1 MISDEQAVEIFN
13 KIKAMP
19 FSNKSERGQRGCDLR
34 AHKIV
39 GILADHGIEDVQK
52 GWIYSLLDKN
62 GDVQDNVRVP
72 IHIIDP
78 RDDELDYDE
87 NGLERC
93 PDRDLPKPYNCHV
106 APIIKTDSGRELV
119 FDTFFYD
126 EPPTLKQWRND
137 FKPFEAGTKLGFKR
151 SDPSYLY
158 FHDLD
163 KPLPKA
169 GSLSRIIYDMEQT
182 FSMNASLSLMRQNPP
197 PYKLSAR
204 WLGRQSV
211 LEHQSNYAIIGL

>member
-19 FSNKSERGQRGCDLR
+19 FSDKSERGQRGCDLR

-52 GWIYSLLDKN
+52 GWIYSLPGQ
-62 GDVQDNVRVP
+62 GDGFNILVP
-72 IHIIDP
+72 VPIIDP
-78 RDDELDYDE
+78 LDDEFDFDEGGGFRDRYDGE
-87 NGLERC
+87 
-93 PDRDLPKPYNCHV
+93 PSPYNTHV
-106 APIIKTDSGRELV
+106 APIIQTDSGRELV
-119 FDTFFYD
+119 FDVFFYD
-126 EPPTLKQWRND
+126 EPPTLKQWRDD

-182 FSMNASLSLMRQNPP
+182 FAMNASLSLMSRHPP
-197 PYKLSAR
+197 PYKLSAQ
-204 WLGRQSV
+204 WLVQQRD
-211 LEHQSNYAIIGL
+211 LDHHANYKIIGL